1 MGVGWQGNN
10 GDGIRGRGIKGMGD
24 RIIKRMGG
32 GGRIIKGIVGGGG
45 RHRSGEMVDAEDGGG
60 LTSTGV
66 TILIFGFIE
75 SFIFNFKI
83 VIFHY
88 SGIYPSSFNHVR
100 F

>member
-10 GDGIRGRGIKGMGD
+10 GDGRGIKGMGD

-66 TILIFGFIE
+66 TILILGFIE
-75 SFIFNFKI
+75 IFIFNFKI
-83 VIFHY
+83 VTFLY
-88 SGIYPSSFNHVR
+88 SWIYPSNF
-100 F
+100 